1 MLTRAMLERHGY
13 RVLESAD
20 GAEALRVWGEHR
32 GTIALLLTDLVM
44 PGGMSG
50 HQLARR
56 LQAEKPALKVIYT
69 SGYSAETAGREIALR
84 SGENFVPKPFMINQ
98 LLDTIRRAIDGGDA
112 PRPRSGPAETPGHR
126 ED

>member
-1 MLTRAMLERHGY
+1 MLEA
-13 RVLESAD
+13 AD
-20 GAEALRVWGEHR
+20 GPGAIRLWREHR

-50 HQLARR
+50 QQLARR
-56 LQAEKPALKVIYT
+56 LQAENPALNALYM

-84 SGENFVPKPFMINQ
+84 GGENFVPKPFMINQ

-112 PRPRSGPAETPGHR
+112 PRQSR
-126 ED
+126 EEHDT